1 MQARALRLVVGCSI
15 GLIAGVG
22 GYTFVYADGGA
33 YLTNDPAACV
43 NCHVMRDQYDGWN
56 RSSHHAVATC
66 NDCHTPHNLVGK
78 YVTKA
83 LKGWHHSVAFTTGNF
98 HEPIRIG
105 PRNKA
110 VTEEAC
116 RYCHDEIVQQI
127 DHGQMGDHE
136 LSCTRC
142 HPNVGHLH

>member
-1 MQARALRLVVGCSI
+1 MQSRALRLVIGCSI

-22 GYTFVYADGGA
+22 GYTFVYADGA
-33 YLTNDPAACV
+33 SYMTNDPAACV

-66 NDCHTPHNLVGK
+66 NDCHTPHDLVGK
-78 YVTKA
+78 YTTKA
-83 LKGWHHSVAFTTGNF
+83 LNGWHHSVAFTTGKF

-110 VTEEAC
+110 ITEAACRHCHAAITEE
-116 RYCHDEIVQQI
+116 I
-127 DHGQMGDHE
+127 DHGGAGGE
-136 LSCTRC
+136 LDCTRC
-142 HPNVGHLH
+142 HPNVGHMH